1 MAESKFKE
9 NAQSTPGAMGLMQLM
24 PDTASW
30 IREQK
35 GETNV
40 TDEEMREPGM
50 NIDLGTWYLAY
61 LLREFKGNKIL
72 ALAAY
77 NAGRGNVESWME
89 ENHWDSTFS
98 NIDKIP
104 FAETREYVKKV
115 LQFEKEYETIY
126 TP

>member
-1 MAESKFKE
+1 MAKETKQLKQNKF
-9 NAQSTPGAMGLMQLM
+9 
-24 PDTASW
+24 D
-30 IREQK
+30 IF
-35 GETNV
+35 
-40 TDEEMREPGM
+40 
-50 NIDLGTWYLAY
+50 IDGQYRNLD
-61 LLREFKGNKIL
+61 KKVKIL